1 MLTCLNICV
10 VMWRSGSGCTNS
22 SFHRYTQITSIFNY
36 FCSSSWPYSN
46 MLIWCWHWPGYLHIY
61 KPRYLQMAAF
71 ISLQC
76 WRCTRSLLLA
86 HHHCHCTV
94 HITKLPK
101 SCRICEMM
109 SECNKAEAAR
119 AANHHGIIF
128 RDSNE
133 GSRTFH
139 NHGEDRYQGSLSI
152 LKVAHQLWSLR
163 RQFQIYL
170 PLAACSAKC
179 VSID

>member
-1 MLTCLNICV
+1 MDPSFIVHTWKRQDAFSKYCALHSKHCQTMLTCLNICV

-94 HITKLPK
+94 HITKLCPK
-101 SCRICEMM
+101 A
-109 SECNKAEAAR
+109 AESVRWWA
-119 AANHHGIIF
+119 
-128 RDSNE
+128 SVTKLKPWE
-133 GSRTFH
+133 QRTIM
-139 NHGEDRYQGSLSI
+139 G
-152 LKVAHQLWSLR
+152 
-163 RQFQIYL
+163 
-170 PLAACSAKC
+170 
-179 VSID
+179 